1 MNKLNKK
8 GFTLIELLAVIVIL
22 AVVLGI
28 AIPAVSQY
36 ITKSRKNGYVD
47 NLLQFVDAARKG
59 ATLGDDYSLPV
70 DNNHAT
76 VVKFSTLAVALE
88 KGGSE
93 SSYGNPWVRG
103 DEKDE
108 SGNLLGVGSFVV
120 IVNSNTADS
129 PKYDYYVVASDGK
142 YVTGV
147 SSETSPSILLESSLK
162 AENIVRKDSN
172 GPSIPT
178 AGGKLCLN
186 GNVLTPGDCTS
197 GGTAITVDEVK

>member
-1 MNKLNKK
+1 MKKLNKK

-47 NLLQFVDAARKG
+47 NLLQFIDAARKG

-70 DNNHAT
+70 DSNHAT
-76 VVKFSTLAVALE
+76 VIKFSTLAISLE
-88 KGGSE
+88 KGGKT
-93 SSYGNPWVRG
+93 SSYGNDWQL
-103 DEKDE
+103 D
-108 SGNLLGVGSFVV
+108 GSFVV

-129 PKYDYYVVASDGK
+129 PKYDYYVVASDSK

-147 SSETSPSILLESSLK
+147 SSNESPSILLESSIK
-162 AENIVRKDSN
+162 ASNIVRKDSDGVN
-172 GPSIPT
+172 PDSLTGF
-178 AGGKLCLN
+178 CLN
-186 GNVLTPGDCTS
+186 GNILTPGTCS
-197 GGTAITVDEVK
+197 GEGSSITVDEIK

>member
-1 MNKLNKK
+1 MKKLNKK

-47 NLLQFVDAARKG
+47 NLLQFIDAARKG

-70 DNNHAT
+70 DKNHAT

-88 KGGSE
+88 KGGTN
-93 SSYGNPWVRG
+93 SSYGNPWVG
-103 DEKDE
+103 D
-108 SGNLLGVGSFVV
+108 NSFVV

-142 YVTGV
+142 YVTATD
-147 SSETSPSILLESSLK
+147 SSSTKSEILLESSLK
-162 AENIVRKDSN
+162 ASNVVRKDDAEITLPTSN
-172 GPSIPT
+172 AT
-178 AGGKLCLN
+178 LCLVDS
-186 GNVLTPGDCTS
+186 VLQPNACGTN
-197 GGTAITVDEVK
+197 GGTSITVDEVK

>member
-1 MNKLNKK
+1 MKKLNKK

-47 NLLQFVDAARKG
+47 NLLQFIDAARKG

-76 VVKFSTLAVALE
+76 VVKFSTLAIALE
-88 KGGSE
+88 KGGKN
-93 SSYGNPWVRG
+93 SSYGNPWSV
-103 DEKDE
+103 D
-108 SGNLLGVGSFVV
+108 GSFVV
-120 IVNSNTADS
+120 IVNSGTADS

-142 YVTGV
+142 YVTGE
-147 SSETSPSILLESSLK
+147 SSTASPSILLESSLK
-162 AENIVRKDSN
+162 ASNIVRKDST
-172 GPSIPT
+172 GIT
-178 AGGKLCLN
+178 APAVKDTFCLKD
-186 GNVLTPGDCTS
+186 NVLSVGSSCATGST
-197 GGTAITVDEVK
+197 TITVDDVK

>member
-1 MNKLNKK
+1 MKKLNKK

-47 NLLQFVDAARKG
+47 NLLQFIDAARKG

-70 DNNHAT
+70 DTNHAT
-76 VVKFSTLAVALE
+76 VIKFSTLAISLE
-88 KGGSE
+88 KGGNN
-93 SSYGNPWVRG
+93 SSYGNPWEL
-103 DEKDE
+103 D
-108 SGNLLGVGSFVV
+108 GSFVV

-129 PKYDYYVVASDGK
+129 PKYDYYVTASDGK

-147 SSETSPSILLESSLK
+147 SSAVSPSILSESSLK
-162 AENIVRKDSN
+162 AANIVRKDSTGITPPQAN
-172 GPSIPT
+172 GT
-178 AGGKLCLN
+178 FCLKD
-186 GNVLTPGDCTS
+186 NVLEVTS
-197 GGTAITVDEVK
+197 TCDGTTITVDEVK

>member
-1 MNKLNKK
+1 MKKLNKK

-47 NLLQFVDAARKG
+47 NLIQFIDAARKG

-70 DNNHAT
+70 DANHAT
-76 VVKFSTLAVALE
+76 VIKFSTLAIALE
-88 KGGSE
+88 KGGKT
-93 SSYGNPWVRG
+93 SSYGNDW
-103 DEKDE
+103 ELE
-108 SGNLLGVGSFVV
+108 GSFVV
-120 IVNSNTADS
+120 IVNTNTADS

-147 SSETSPSILLESSLK
+147 SSNESPSILLESSIK
-162 AENIVRKDSN
+162 ASNIVRKDSD
-172 GPSIPT
+172 GIDSDT
-178 AGGKLCLN
+178 LTGFCLK
-186 GNVLTPGDCTS
+186 GNVLTPGACS
-197 GGTAITVDEVK
+197 GGEGTSITVDPSITDVD

>member
-1 MNKLNKK
+1 MKKLNKK

-47 NLLQFVDAARKG
+47 NLLQFIDAARKG

-76 VVKFSTLAVALE
+76 VVKFSTLAIALE
-88 KGGSE
+88 KGGKN
-93 SSYGNPWVRG
+93 SSYGNQWDP
-103 DEKDE
+103 
-108 SGNLLGVGSFVV
+108 NSFVV

-129 PKYDYYVVASDGK
+129 PKYDYYVIASDGK

-147 SSETSPSILLESSLK
+147 SSTESPSILLESSLK
-162 AENIVRKDSN
+162 ASNIVRKDDN
-172 GPSIPT
+172 GLTVPT
-178 AGGKLCLN
+178 KDSTLCKVD
-186 GNVLTPGDCTS
+186 NVLTVGSTCAEDST
-197 GGTAITVDEVK
+197 ITVDDVK

>member
-1 MNKLNKK
+1 MKKLNKK

-47 NLLQFVDAARKG
+47 NLLQFIDAARKG

-76 VVKFSTLAVALE
+76 VVKFSTLAIALE
-88 KGGSE
+88 KGGKN
-93 SSYGNPWVRG
+93 SSYGNPW
-103 DEKDE
+103 ELE
-108 SGNLLGVGSFVV
+108 GSFVV

-147 SSETSPSILLESSLK
+147 SSTVSPSILLESSLK
-162 AENIVRKDSN
+162 ASNIVRKDST
-172 GPSIPT
+172 GIT
-178 AGGKLCLN
+178 APAKDDTFCKTD
-186 GNVLTPGDCTS
+186 NVLTVGSNCAEDST
-197 GGTAITVDEVK
+197 ITVDDVK